1 MHVKNVVTY
10 PGRNKPWTYKRPY
23 ICKECGHTFS
33 KPHHLKEHK
42 SIHSE
47 EMPFCCNLCQQ
58 SFRLKNSLKSHAEC
72 HRKDPACK
80 IFSHTKFLEYHMCSN
95 AKKQLNSQELRGR
108 QIAPSKT
115 QNCSVMKLLN
125 WKTDNFNRLVPWWS
139 IRKKERKSEDILHC
153 SLLIRIFRRENVRSF
168 VHP

>member
-10 PGRNKPWTYKRPY
+10 SGRNKPWTYKRPY
-23 ICKECGHTFS
+23 IGKECGHTFS

-72 HRKDPACK
+72 HRKFPACK
-80 IFSHTKFLEYHMCSN
+80 IFSHTKFLEYHIVQQCKETIEQSGIAWKADSSIKN
-95 AKKQLNSQELRGR
+95 SELFSHEVVKLENGQLQSTGTVVEY
-108 QIAPSKT
+108 
-115 QNCSVMKLLN
+115 
-125 WKTDNFNRLVPWWS
+125 
-139 IRKKERKSEDILHC
+139 KKERKEDILHC